1 MGFSYSQLMIV
12 LIAAVV
18 LFGSRLPD
26 VLRQVGRAYA
36 QLRRTL
42 SEFQYTIEDQEPSAG
57 HSRSA
62 PRIGSGGSAQ
72 SRTAKTDNSDPV
84 DDDFARGSAPKF
96 TPPPAND
103 SN

>member
-12 LIAAVV
+12 LVAAVV

-36 QLRRTL
+36 QLRRSL
-42 SEFQYTIEDQEPSAG
+42 SEFQYTLEDQEPSNS
-57 HSRSA
+57 HSRST
-62 PRIGSGGSAQ
+62 PRIGSGSSTQ
-72 SRTAKTDNSDPV
+72 SRTTKTDSSDPV

-96 TPPPAND
+96 SPPPSSD